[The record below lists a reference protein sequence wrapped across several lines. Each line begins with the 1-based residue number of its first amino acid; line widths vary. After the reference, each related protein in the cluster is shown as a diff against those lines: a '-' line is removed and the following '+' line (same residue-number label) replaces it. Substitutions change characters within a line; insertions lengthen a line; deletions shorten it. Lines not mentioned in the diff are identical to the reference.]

1 MNLKGDLMNRVKVI
15 DARCGA
21 GKTSYIIQYINKLD
35 VDTKVI
41 FVTPFISETKRVKE
55 ECGSRNFFLPN
66 AQQGRGSKMN
76 NFKDLIAKGR
86 NIATTHA
93 LFANVTDDVLDLLR
107 ANSYILVLDEVMSV
121 VEKLELYDGINL
133 TKEENELLTKKD
145 IATLI
150 NSGIMLV
157 DEKTRMISWNENG
170 DTLYKYEEIRN
181 LAERQLLYYLDSGDL
196 LIWTFPI
203 DIFREGVFDE
213 IYILTYQFEFQIQ
226 AYYYQYFNLE
236 YEICSVRDVGGRNYE
251 LVEYDREEE
260 LTWRKEV
267 AKLINICDNDKLNKI
282 GNGYVDSLGR
292 EQTTVLSK
300 AWFEKSSKK
309 VIEVLR
315 RNVVNY
321 YGNVAKCKAKDRMWT
336 CFKMNQKDFKDNYIP
351 KKAWVALNARAT
363 NDYADKT
370 VLVYPINRYL
380 TPFLVKFFSMRDV
393 RVDQDG
399 YALSELIQWIF
410 RSAIRKGE
418 PIQIY
423 IPSQR
428 MRGLLLDWLDG
439 KY

>member
-1 MNLKGDLMNRVKVI
+1 MKRVKVV

-21 GKTSYIIQYINKLD
+21 GKTSYIIQYINKLEL
-35 VDTKVI
+35 DTKVI
-41 FVTPFISETKRVKE
+41 FVTPFISETKRIKE
-55 ECGSRNFFLPN
+55 ECGNRNFFLPN

-93 LFANVTDDVLDLLR
+93 LFANVTDEVLELLR

-121 VEKLELYDGINL
+121 VEKLELYEGVKL
-133 TKEENELLTKKD
+133 TKEENEVLTRKD

-157 DEKTRMISWNENG
+157 DENSGLVSWNENG

-203 DIFREGVFDE
+203 DIFKEGVFDE
-213 IYILTYQFEFQIQ
+213 IYILTYQFGFQIQ
-226 AYYYQYFNLE
+226 AYYYQYFDLE
-236 YEICSVRDVGGRNYE
+236 YELYSVKDVGGRNYK
-251 LVEYDREEE
+251 LVEYDRESE
-260 LTWRKEV
+260 LEWRKEIK
-267 AKLINICDNDKLNKI
+267 KLINICDNDKLNKI
-282 GNGYVDSLGR
+282 GNSYIDGLGR

-300 AWFEKSSKK
+300 AWFEKSTK
-309 VIEVLR
+309 EVKSVLVK
-315 RNVVNY
+315 NTSNY
-321 YGNVAKCKAKDRMWT
+321 YNNIIKCKSKDKMWT
-336 CFKMNQKDFKDNYIP
+336 CFKSNQKEFYNDFIP

-370 VLVYPINRYL
+370 VLVYPINRYI
-380 TPFLVKFFSMRDV
+380 TPFLVKFFSIRDV
-393 RVDQDG
+393 KVDQDG
-399 YALSELIQWIF
+399 YAVSELIQWIF